1 MMLVLADIALLHN
14 LGISLHNNFVKVM
27 YHVINESSSCITWL
41 RLKMLRWKSGCVV
54 EEQAEWQHGFPAH
67 GRDNRLQVS

>member
-27 YHVINESSSCITWL
+27 Y
-41 RLKMLRWKSGCVV
+41 
-54 EEQAEWQHGFPAH
+54 
-67 GRDNRLQVS
+67 RD